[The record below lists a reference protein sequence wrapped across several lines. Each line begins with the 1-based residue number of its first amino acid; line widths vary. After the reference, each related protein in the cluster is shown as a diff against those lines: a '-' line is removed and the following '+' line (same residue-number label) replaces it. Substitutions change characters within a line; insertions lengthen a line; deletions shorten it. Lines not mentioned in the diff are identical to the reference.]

1 MNEVHSNKYH
11 MCFLQYHIMFYTNK
25 DILLQNK
32 EKEFIKG
39 YFQNVSVRHE
49 FRIVELG
56 IQDCSVKM
64 TINCKTTH
72 YIPSIMKALKGGSAR
87 FLYKEFPDSKLK
99 NGDILWDQKYFIAT
113 EDKQLDKMIQRYMD
127 ERKT

>member
-64 TINCKTTH
+64 TISCKTTH

-87 FLYKEFPDSKLK
+87 FLYKQFPDSKLK

-127 ERKT
+127 KSKT